1 MERKRLT
8 ITLKKDLFPEVD
20 RIIDG
25 EKIRNRSHAIEF
37 LLLQALRP
45 KIKRAL
51 VLAGG
56 KGLKMRPFT
65 YEMPKSMIP
74 VHGRPILEYTIEL
87 LRNHDIRDIVLLTGY
102 LGDKIKAHFGDGSK
116 FGVKITYLE
125 EKKEVGTAR
134 PLLLAKKYLDEEPF
148 LLIYG
153 DILVD
158 IDLADFISFHQEEKG
173 VATVALTSVAEP
185 SPYGVVKLR
194 GSKILG
200 FEEKPVRAPKLSR
213 LISAGLYVLEPSVF
227 DYIPKKPYSMLE
239 EDVLPKLASEGSLR
253 GFPFEGQ
260 WFDVGTPE
268 IYERV
273 LKEWK
278 K

>member
-8 ITLKKDLFPEVD
+8 ITLKKDLLFKIDKV
-20 RIIDG
+20 IDG
-25 EKIRNRSHAIEF
+25 EKIRNRSHAIEY
-37 LLLQALRP
+37 LLLQTLQP
-45 KIKRAL
+45 KIKKAFI
-51 VLAGG
+51 LAAG

-65 YEMPKSMIP
+65 YEMPKTMIP

-87 LRNHDIRDIVLLTGY
+87 LRNYDIRNIIILIGY
-102 LGDKIKAHFGDGSK
+102 LGQKIKNYFGDGTK
-116 FGVKITYLE
+116 YGVKITYIT

-134 PLLLAKKYLDEEPF
+134 PLLLAKRYLKEKSF

-158 IDLADFISFHQEEKG
+158 IDLADMISFHQEEKG
-173 VATVALTSVAEP
+173 IATVALTSVAEP

-194 GSKILG
+194 GNKILG
-200 FEEKPVRAPKLSR
+200 FEEKPTRDLRLSR
-213 LISAGLYVLEPSVF
+213 LISSGLFIMEPEIFEYV
-227 DYIPKKPYSMLE
+227 PKKPYSMLE
-239 EDVLPKLASEGSLR
+239 KDVLPRLAKEGKLR

>member
-8 ITLKKDLFPEVD
+8 ITLKKDLLPEVD
-20 RIIDG
+20 KIIDG

-45 KIKRAL
+45 KIKKAL

-87 LRNHDIRDIVLLTGY
+87 LRNHDIRDIILLIGY

-116 FGVKITYLE
+116 LGVKITYIE

-173 VATVALTSVAEP
+173 IATVALTSVAEP

-194 GSKILG
+194 GSRILG
-200 FEEKPVRAPKLSR
+200 FEEKPTRAPKLSH
-213 LISAGLYVLEPSVF
+213 LISAGLYVLEPGIF
-227 DYIPKKPYSMLE
+227 DYISKKPYSMLE